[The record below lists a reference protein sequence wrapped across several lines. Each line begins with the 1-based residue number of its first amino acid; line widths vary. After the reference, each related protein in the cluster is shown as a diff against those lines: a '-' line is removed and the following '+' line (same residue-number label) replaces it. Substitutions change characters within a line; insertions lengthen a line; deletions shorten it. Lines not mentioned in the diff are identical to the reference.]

1 MTFWKWSRTAA
12 SNSTADASINWAEGQ
27 APSSVNDS
35 ARGMMAASAK
45 YRDDLAGLIT
55 TGGTSTAY
63 TVTTYQGLTALT
75 NGFMV
80 AFVPHAT
87 SGGTTTLAVDGLA
100 AKPLR
105 SAPSTELPN
114 GTLVAG
120 TPYTATYYSSTEEWI
135 LHGFYSNPYN
145 IPIGAGIDY
154 WGATAPNSSFVLA
167 YGQAISRTTY
177 SALFA
182 IFSTSYGSGDGSTTF
197 NVPDCRG
204 RVTAKWDS
212 MGGSSANRLTNQTGG
227 LNGDTLGATGGAETH
242 SLTNTE
248 MPPHNHGQTTGANN
262 TQHTHVITAPT
273 DRNTVGSVS
282 GTVTGGYWSGTT
294 TETTQA
300 SADNHTHNI
309 AFDGGSGGAVVAH
322 NNVQPTIICN
332 YLIRII

>member
-212 MGGSSANRLTNQTGG
+212 MGGSSGNRLTDQTGG

-242 SLTNTE
+242 SLLSTQ
-248 MPPHNHGQTTGANN
+248 MPPHNHGGVTGADGSHS
-262 TQHTHVITAPT
+262 HTYSGPT
-273 DRNTVGSVS
+273 SVS
-282 GTVTGGYWSGTT
+282 TAVSTGGDGVCWSGQVLTAT
-294 TETTQA
+294 STVA
-300 SADNHTHNI
+300 NHTHTI
-309 AFDGGSGGAVVAH
+309 AYDGGSGGSVVAH